1 MPVRPFTIIGS
12 ANVDMIMK
20 VNRLPERG
28 ETVTDG
34 VFMQTFG
41 GKGANQAVAAAR
53 AGGDVRFVA
62 CLGRDAFTPAM
73 VENFRR
79 DGLNLDG
86 VRFVDDLPSGSALVM
101 IDGVGM
107 NYLTVAPGSNA
118 ALSPDQ
124 VADEWSRISSSGLIL
139 LQMEIP
145 AETNREILKRA
156 REAGIPVML
165 NYAPAHSIHPDLL
178 AGLDTLIVNEN
189 EAAALSGIEP
199 SDQATAERAV
209 RALAAMGARCVIL
222 TLGAAGSLIFEAG
235 QVIRVPAFPVKA
247 VDTTAAGDTFCG
259 ALGVALLDGRPLP
272 EAVRFATAAAALSVT
287 RFGAQPSIPTRI
299 ETDHF
304 IQLHP

>member
-1 MPVRPFTIIGS
+1 MSARPFTIIGS
-12 ANVDMIMK
+12 ANVDMIMR

-34 VFMQTFG
+34 TFMQTFG

-86 VRFVDDLPSGSALVM
+86 LRFVDDQPSGSALVM
-101 IDGVGM
+101 IDECGM

-118 ALSPDQ
+118 ALGPEHL
-124 VADEWSRISSSGLIL
+124 AAEWSKIASSGLIL

-145 AETNREILKRA
+145 IETNRAILRRA
-156 REAGIPVML
+156 REEGIPVML
-165 NYAPAHSIHPDLL
+165 NYAPAHALQPDLL

-189 EAAALSGIEP
+189 EASVLSGVTP
-199 SDQATAERAV
+199 ADQASAERAA
-209 RALAAMGARCVIL
+209 RALAGMGVRCVIL
-222 TLGAAGSLIFEAG
+222 TLGAAGSLIVSDG
-235 QVIRVPAFPVKA
+235 HVTHVPAFPVKA

-259 ALGVALLDGRPLP
+259 ALGVALLEGRSLP
-272 EAVRFATAAAALSVT
+272 EAVHFATAAASLSVT

-299 ETDHF
+299 ETDRF
-304 IQLHP
+304 IQSNP

>member
-20 VNRLPERG
+20 VKRLPERG

-34 VFMQTFG
+34 TFMQTFG

-73 VENFRR
+73 VENFRS

-86 VRFVDDLPSGSALVM
+86 VRFVDDQPSGSALVM
-101 IDGVGM
+101 IDEGGM

-118 ALSPDQ
+118 ALGLEQ
-124 VADEWSRISSSGLIL
+124 IAAEWGRIASSGLIL

-145 AETNREILKRA
+145 VETNRAILKRA
-156 REAGIPVML
+156 RETGIPVML

-189 EAAALSGIEP
+189 EAAALSGVAP
-199 SDQATAERAV
+199 ADQASAERAV
-209 RALAAMGARCVIL
+209 RALAAMGVRCVIL
-222 TLGAAGSLIFEAG
+222 TLGAAGSLILEDG
-235 QVIRVPAFPVKA
+235 HVTRVPAFPVKA

-259 ALGVALLDGRPLP
+259 VLGVALLEGRSLP
-272 EAVRFATAAAALSVT
+272 EAVRFATAAALSVT
-287 RFGAQPSIPTRI
+287 RFGAQPSSPARI
-299 ETDHF
+299 EIDRF
-304 IQLHP
+304 IRLHP

>member
-1 MPVRPFTIIGS
+1 MSVPPFTIIGS

-20 VNRLPERG
+20 VPRLPERG

-34 VFMQTFG
+34 TFMQTFG

-53 AGGDVRFVA
+53 LGGDARFVA
-62 CLGRDAFTPAM
+62 CLGRDVFTPAM

-79 DGLNLDG
+79 DGLNLAG
-86 VRFVDDLPSGSALVM
+86 VRFVEDRPSGSALVM
-101 IDGVGM
+101 IDQGGM

-118 ALSPDQ
+118 VLSPDQ
-124 VADEWSRISSSGLIL
+124 IAGEWTRIEQSGLIL

-145 AETNREILKRA
+145 VETNREILKRA
-156 REAGIPVML
+156 RAAGIPVML

-189 EAAALSGIEP
+189 EASALSGIEP
-199 SDQATAERAV
+199 ADDVSAERAV
-209 RALAAMGARCVIL
+209 RVLAAMGVRRVIL
-222 TLGAAGSLIFEAG
+222 TLGAAGSLIFSDEH
-235 QVIRVPAFPVKA
+235 VTRVPAYPVEA

-259 ALGVALLDGRPLP
+259 ALGVALLEERPLL

-299 ETDHF
+299 EIDRF
-304 IQLHP
+304 IELNP

>member
-1 MPVRPFTIIGS
+1 MSVRPFTIIGS

-20 VNRLPERG
+20 VKRLPDRG

-53 AGGDVRFVA
+53 AGGDARFVA

-101 IDGVGM
+101 IEDGGM

-118 ALSPDQ
+118 ALGPEHI
-124 VADEWSRISSSGLIL
+124 AAEWGRISSSGLIL

-145 AETNREILKRA
+145 VETNRAILQRA

-165 NYAPAHSIHPDLL
+165 NYAPAHSLHPDLL

-189 EAAALSGIEP
+189 EAAALSGVVP
-199 SDQATAERAV
+199 ADQVSAERAV
-209 RALAAMGARCVIL
+209 RALAAMGVRCVIL
-222 TLGAAGSLIFEAG
+222 TLGAAGSLIFSDG
-235 QVIRVPAFPVKA
+235 HVTRVPAFPVKA

-259 ALGVALLDGRPLP
+259 ALGVAMLEGRKLS
-272 EAVRFATAAAALSVT
+272 EAVCFATAAAALSVT
-287 RFGAQPSIPTRI
+287 CFGAQPSIPVRSEI
-299 ETDHF
+299 ERF
-304 IQLHP
+304 IQKNT

>member
-20 VNRLPERG
+20 VKRLPERG

-34 VFMQTFG
+34 TFMQTFG

-73 VENFRR
+73 VENFRS

-86 VRFVDDLPSGSALVM
+86 VRFVDDQPSGSALVM
-101 IDGVGM
+101 IDEGGM

-118 ALSPDQ
+118 ALGLEQ
-124 VADEWSRISSSGLIL
+124 IAAEWGRIASSGLIL

-145 AETNREILKRA
+145 VETNRAILKRA
-156 REAGIPVML
+156 RETGIPVML

-189 EAAALSGIEP
+189 EAAALSGVAP
-199 SDQATAERAV
+199 ADQASAERAV
-209 RALAAMGARCVIL
+209 RALAAMGVRCVIL
-222 TLGAAGSLIFEAG
+222 TLGAAGSLILEDG
-235 QVIRVPAFPVKA
+235 HVTRVPAFPVKA

-259 ALGVALLDGRPLP
+259 VLGVALLEGRSLP

-287 RFGAQPSIPTRI
+287 RFGAQPSIPARI
-299 ETDHF
+299 EIDRF
-304 IQLHP
+304 IRLHP

>member
-20 VNRLPERG
+20 VKRLPERG
-28 ETVTDG
+28 ETVADG

-53 AGGDVRFVA
+53 AGADARFVT
-62 CLGRDAFTPAM
+62 CLGCDAFTPVM

-79 DGLNLDG
+79 DGLNLEG
-86 VRFVDDLPSGSALVM
+86 VRWVDDRPSGSALVM
-101 IDGVGM
+101 IEEEGM
-107 NYLTVAPGSNA
+107 NYLTVAPGANA
-118 ALSPDQ
+118 ALGPDHI
-124 VADEWSRISSSGLIL
+124 ADGWGRIAASGLIL

-145 AETNREILKRA
+145 VETNRAIMARA

-178 AGLDTLIVNEN
+178 SGLDVLIVNEN
-189 EAAALSGIEP
+189 EAEALSGIEFSGP
-199 SDQATAERAV
+199 APAERII
-209 RALAAMGARCVIL
+209 RRLAEQGARRVIL
-222 TLGAAGSLIFEAG
+222 TLGRAGSIAYEDGA
-235 QVIRVPAFPVKA
+235 VDYCPAFPVKA

-259 ALGVALLDGRPLP
+259 TLGAALLEGLSLT

-287 RFGAQPSIPTRI
+287 RFGAQPSIPSRI
-299 ETDHF
+299 EIDHF
-304 IQLHP
+304 IHAHT